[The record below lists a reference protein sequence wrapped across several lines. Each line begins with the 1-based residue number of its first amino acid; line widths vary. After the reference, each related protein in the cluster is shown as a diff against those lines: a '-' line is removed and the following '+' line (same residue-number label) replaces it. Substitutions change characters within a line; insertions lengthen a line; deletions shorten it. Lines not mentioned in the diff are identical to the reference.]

1 MRDLC
6 ISMKFMIVVYQ
17 APGGHEMKV
26 DYWQLIGLAPAGG
39 ADAIMN
45 AVCIFWFVCNRYIK

>member
-1 MRDLC
+1 
-6 ISMKFMIVVYQ
+6 
-17 APGGHEMKV
+17 MKV

-45 AVCIFWFVCNRYIK
+45 AVSIVWFVCNRYLVILETDSICLVCM

>member
-1 MRDLC
+1 
-6 ISMKFMIVVYQ
+6 
-17 APGGHEMKV
+17 MKV

-45 AVCIFWFVCNRYIK
+45 AVGVFFL

>member
-1 MRDLC
+1 
-6 ISMKFMIVVYQ
+6 
-17 APGGHEMKV
+17 MKV

-45 AVCIFWFVCNRYIK
+45 AVGVFFVKIRLPCIWPFPVSQSETMNFLK